1 LSAAKALELP
11 GIPRD
16 ADGPVF
22 REPWQAQ
29 AFALAVQLNAEGA
42 FTWTEW
48 AQALARELAS
58 DPADDGARY
67 YDHWVAALEALTANR
82 GLATM
87 SELATRKADWADAYR
102 RTPHG
107 QPIELAAFRPVS
119 GEVEVT

>member
-1 LSAAKALELP
+1 MSAAKALTLP

-29 AFALAVQLNAEGA
+29 AFALAVQLNVEGA
-42 FTWTEW
+42 FSWTEW
-48 AQALARELAS
+48 ALALARELAS

-67 YDHWVAALEALTANR
+67 YDHWVAALEALTARR
-82 GLATM
+82 GLSTE
-87 SELATRKADWADAYR
+87 SELAMRKAEWTEAYR

-107 QPIELAAFRPVS
+107 QPIEL
-119 GEVEVT
+119 G